1 MEWGGGCNST
11 PPHASV
17 LSNAII
23 VLLYPSG
30 FFKNPRPFVFVAVE
44 PILHGLVHH
53 LINSLCGVL
62 LLFFFLTRALW
73 LYFFFLKSEIMI
85 QFFQFSPNR
94 EKRRTRPSN
103 TVAISGLRHSW
114 DLDPQVGFI
123 TSRRR
128 FIINGAAMR
137 FFLFSRNW
145 KRFIFLHQT
154 TCVVDQGGLIKKNNG
169 TENNSNTLIAC

>member
-1 MEWGGGCNST
+1 MEWGGDAIQPLPMRPSWAT
-11 PPHASV
+11 PSLFCFIRADFSKIRGPLFSSPWNPFCMD
-17 LSNAII
+17 LFII
-23 VLLYPSG
+23 SLILC
-30 FFKNPRPFVFVAVE
+30 VAFY
-44 PILHGLVHH
+44 
-53 LINSLCGVL
+53 
-62 LLFFFLTRALW
+62 FFFFFNTCSVAL
-73 LYFFFLKSEIMI
+73 FFFLKSEIMI